1 MNAEELTGRV
11 RTHLVDLP
19 QFDCALHAHA
29 LEPFS
34 NLRRAALLDGI
45 DIAPVSAFRDFARQL
60 RLWNDK
66 YRGERAL
73 YGAAGEPLDARAL
86 APAERVDAI
95 LRWTAIP
102 GSSRHHWGTDV
113 DLIDRGRVGVADSV
127 SLMPAE
133 YAPGGPF
140 AGLCAWLERHAPRY
154 GFFRPYRGVHSGVQ
168 AEPWH
173 YSFAP
178 VAEPARRALGLGT
191 LRQAL
196 ADAPLLG
203 KECVLARLEELHSRF
218 VARID
223 LM

>member
-1 MNAEELTGRV
+1 MDDARLLRQMDVQFGR
-11 RTHLVDLP
+11 
-19 QFDCALHAHA
+19 
-29 LEPFS
+29 
-34 NLRRAALLDGI
+34 
-45 DIAPVSAFRDFARQL
+45 L
-60 RLWNDK
+60 RLRVGQRFVQAMRCGREGADQ
-66 YRGERAL
+66 GERGLQAQ
-73 YGAAGEPLDARAL
+73 AGRTQTVDH
-86 APAERVDAI
+86 AEGVQ
-95 LRWTAIP
+95 P
-102 GSSRHHWGTDV
+102 G
-113 DLIDRGRVGVADSV
+113 
-127 SLMPAE
+127 
-133 YAPGGPF
+133 
-140 AGLCAWLERHAPRY
+140 
-154 GFFRPYRGVHSGVQ
+154 GVQ